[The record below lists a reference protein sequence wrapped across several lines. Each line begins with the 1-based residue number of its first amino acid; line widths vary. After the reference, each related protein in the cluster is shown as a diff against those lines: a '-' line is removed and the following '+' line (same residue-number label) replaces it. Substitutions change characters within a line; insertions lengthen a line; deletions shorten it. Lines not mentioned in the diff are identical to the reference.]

1 MSSQTNTNDD
11 CKINL
16 KFMGREDA
24 INRSYARVHGRLT
37 EGKKKNIQALNQWL
51 IPPDKLSDLTG
62 YHLDIGFG
70 MGDSLVDYAKNT
82 HQPCVGIDVYLPGLL
97 QVMQQALQ
105 YDLNH
110 IRMVHGD
117 VLAVLPCLPRHQ
129 ANSIFVLF
137 ADPWPKKKQQKRRL
151 IQRYFINTLLTLLKH
166 EGRLWIATDC
176 DDYAA
181 HINHVL
187 SSLPIEVERDL
198 PLPIRPTKYQKRAIK
213 LGHSVHVWALSHLSA
228 IQHQDDESK

>member
-1 MSSQTNTNDD
+1 
-11 CKINL
+11 
-16 KFMGREDA
+16 MGRENA

-62 YHLDIGFG
+62 YHLDIGCDG
-70 MGDSLVDYAKNT
+70 ELSGRVCQNT

-117 VLAVLPCLPRHQ
+117 VLAVLPCLPKHQ

-151 IQRYFINTLLTLLKH
+151 IQRDFINTLLTLLKH
-166 EGRLWIATDC
+166 EGRLWIALTVMIMQRTSIMC
-176 DDYAA
+176 F
-181 HINHVL
+181 HRCL
-187 SSLPIEVERDL
+187 L
-198 PLPIRPTKYQKRAIK
+198 K
-213 LGHSVHVWALSHLSA
+213 
-228 IQHQDDESK
+228 

>member
-1 MSSQTNTNDD
+1 M
-11 CKINL
+11 
-16 KFMGREDA
+16 
-24 INRSYARVHGRLT
+24 
-37 EGKKKNIQALNQWL
+37 
-51 IPPDKLSDLTG
+51 
-62 YHLDIGFG
+62 
-70 MGDSLVDYAKNT
+70 
-82 HQPCVGIDVYLPGLL
+82 YLPGLL

-117 VLAVLPCLPRHQ
+117 VLAVRPCLPKHQ

-151 IQRYFINTLLTLLKH
+151 IQRDFINTLLTLLKH